1 MKWPL
6 SFSPRL
12 APVLIGCVVLVL
24 LYLLVRFYDTSVGSY
39 RLEQRAEV
47 VRQEIARLESD
58 NQALATQVARTRTDE
73 YVELMARERLNM
85 IRPGDRPLVMLREQ
99 PPAAARAQP
108 LPAPATPPQP
118 EPALAPPR
126 LRVGFGHVGEWL
138 NLFFGSA

>member
-24 LYLLVRFYDTSVGSY
+24 LYLLVRFYHTSVESY
-39 RLEQRAEV
+39 RLEQRTEA

-58 NQALATQVARTRTDE
+58 NQALATQVARARTDE
-73 YVELMARERLNM
+73 YVELIARERLNM

-99 PPAAARAQP
+99 PPARPQP
-108 LPAPATPPQP
+108 LLAPAAAPQP
-118 EPALAPPR
+118 PPAVAPPVP
-126 LRVGFGHVGEWL
+126 LAGFGHVGEWL
-138 NLFFGSA
+138 NLFFGST

>member
-24 LYLLVRFYDTSVGSY
+24 LYLLVRFYDASVGSY
-39 RLEQRAEV
+39 RLEQRAAV

-58 NQALATQVARTRTDE
+58 NQALATQVAQAQTDE
-73 YVELMARERLNM
+73 YVELIARERLNM

-108 LPAPATPPQP
+108 LPAAVPQP
-118 EPALAPPR
+118 APALAPPR

-138 NLFFGSA
+138 NLFFGSV

>member
-12 APVLIGCVVLVL
+12 APVLIGGVVLVL
-24 LYLLVRFYDTSVGSY
+24 LYLLVRFYDTSIESY

-58 NQALATQVARTRTDE
+58 NQALATQVAQARTDE
-73 YVELMARERLNM
+73 YVELIARERLNM

-99 PPAAARAQP
+99 PPAARPQP
-108 LPAPATPPQP
+108 LPAPAAAPQ
-118 EPALAPPR
+118 PALAPPVPR
-126 LRVGFGHVGEWL
+126 AGFGYVGEWL
-138 NLFFGSA
+138 NLFFGSV

>member
-12 APVLIGCVVLVL
+12 APVLIGGVVLVL
-24 LYLLVRFYDTSVGSY
+24 LYLLVRFYDTSVESY

-58 NQALATQVARTRTDE
+58 NQALATQVAQARTDE
-73 YVELMARERLNM
+73 YIELIARERLNM
-85 IRPGDRPLVMLREQ
+85 IRPGDRPLVMLREP
-99 PPAAARAQP
+99 PPAPPHP
-108 LPAPATPPQP
+108 LPAPAAAPQP
-118 EPALAPPR
+118 AVAPPLPR
-126 LRVGFGHVGEWL
+126 AGFGHVGAWL

>member
-12 APVLIGCVVLVL
+12 APVLIGAVVLVL
-24 LYLLVRFYDTSVGSY
+24 LYLLVRFYDTSIESY

-58 NQALATQVARTRTDE
+58 NQALATQVAQARTDE
-73 YVELMARERLNM
+73 YIELIARERLNM
-85 IRPGDRPLVMLREQ
+85 IRPGDRPLVMLREPP
-99 PPAAARAQP
+99 PPARTQS
-108 LPAPATPPQP
+108 LPAPAAAPQTL
-118 EPALAPPR
+118 PALAPPVPR
-126 LRVGFGHVGEWL
+126 AGFGHVGEWL